1 MVQRVMLLFSGGG
14 DSLLA
19 YRWLG
24 EAGFDVDCLHFDT
37 GFVRPAR
44 RAAVRSLA
52 EREPR
57 RVEVVDVARAYLTEV
72 VTAPRFGYGAGMNP
86 CLDCRIFMLRRAAQR
101 ARELGIALL
110 ATGDVIGQRA
120 IDQSRAALE
129 RIDREGGVDG
139 TVLRPL
145 SAALLPLPHV
155 APELAERLRCHG
167 RSRREQAGLAARH
180 AATAGDAAPASAGG
194 GCCRLAER
202 GYARRL
208 RDLLAHRDAA
218 SLERADLE
226 RLALGRHF
234 RLRWNAK
241 IVVGRDEAESRALVA
256 GLRGG
261 ERLLS
266 AADGRGA
273 ASLVEGPGAAEALDA
288 AAAIAARYAGGG
300 RTGAV
305 LMQIV
310 GEDATRFLQVEPA
323 SVSRLAESRI

>member
-1 MVQRVMLLFSGGG
+1 MAPRVMLLFSGGG

-19 YRWLG
+19 YRWLR

-44 RAAVRSLA
+44 RAAVRVLA

-57 RVEVVDVARAYLTEV
+57 HIEVVDVARAYLLEV

-101 ARELGIALL
+101 ARDFGIALL

-120 IDQSRAALE
+120 IDQSRAALA

-139 TVLRPL
+139 AVLRPL
-145 SAALLPLPHV
+145 SAAHLPLPHE
-155 APELAERLRCHG
+155 APVLAERLGCHG
-167 RSRREQAGLAARH
+167 RSRREQARLAGRY
-180 AATAGDAAPASAGG
+180 AATGDAAPASAGG

-261 ERLLS
+261 ERLLT

-288 AAAIAARYAGGG
+288 AAAIAARYAGGR

-305 LMQIV
+305 LMQVV
-310 GEDATRFLQVEPA
+310 GADATRFIPVEPA
-323 SVSRLAESRI
+323 SASRLADSRI